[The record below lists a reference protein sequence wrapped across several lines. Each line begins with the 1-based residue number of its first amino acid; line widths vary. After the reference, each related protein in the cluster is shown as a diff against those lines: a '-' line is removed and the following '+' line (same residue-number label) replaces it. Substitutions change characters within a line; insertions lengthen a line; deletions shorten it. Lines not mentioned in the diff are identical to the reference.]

1 MIKTKDTNI
10 TIRFNCSLFINGIPF
25 IDGAKPASILVNY
38 HRNLVF
44 GQFKRWTV

>member
-25 IDGAKPASILVNY
+25 IAEAKPANILVNY
-38 HRNLVF
+38 YRNLIF
-44 GQFKRWTV
+44 GQFKRWAV